1 MKNIKGF
8 TLIELLVVV
17 AIIGILAAVGT
28 VAYQG
33 YTGAAKDNATKSNH
47 SAVVKYM
54 AAEIQKCNLG
64 ESTMLVKG
72 SASFTC
78 GAASS
83 GIPAAAATAL
93 ADFKNPHSTGSAA
106 VSGDSE
112 ATLVIGMTQLT
123 EASKV
128 ITITTCFE
136 EVGTT
141 TKACNADERTSTLQ
155 NTVEVE

>member
-1 MKNIKGF
+1 MKNKGF

-64 ESTMLVKG
+64 ESAVMVKG
-72 SASFTC
+72 SASFSC
-78 GAASS
+78 SAAAS

-106 VSGDSE
+106 VVGTADADLALGQTNISE
-112 ATLVIGMTQLT
+112 A
-123 EASKV
+123 SDV
-128 ITITTCFE
+128 ITVTTCFKE
-136 EVGTT
+136 IGTAGSE
-141 TKACNADERTSTLQ
+141 ACSGTDRTSTLL

>member
-1 MKNIKGF
+1 MKNNKGF

-47 SAVVKYM
+47 AAVVKFM
-54 AAEIQKCNLG
+54 AAEVQKCNLG
-64 ESTMLVKG
+64 ESAVMVKG
-72 SASFTC
+72 SASFSC
-78 GAASS
+78 SAAAS

-106 VSGDSE
+106 VTGTAD
-112 ATLVIGMTQLT
+112 ADLVIGMTKLT

-128 ITITTCFE
+128 ITITTCFKE
-136 EVGTT
+136 IGDDDS
-141 TKACNADERTSTLQ
+141 CDADDRTSTLQ

>member
-1 MKNIKGF
+1 MKNNKGF

-47 SAVVKYM
+47 SSVVKYM

-64 ESTMLVKG
+64 ESTVMKKG

-78 GAASS
+78 GSASS
-83 GIPAAAATAL
+83 GIPGAAATAL

-106 VSGDSE
+106 VTGTAD
-112 ATLVIGMTQLT
+112 ADLVIGMTKLT

-128 ITITTCFE
+128 ITITTCFKE
-136 EVGTT
+136 IGDDDS
-141 TKACNADERTSTLQ
+141 CDADDRTSTLQ